1 MSINLYQ
8 ELGKDR
14 KIITIKYP
22 TNKETGEDWE
32 YVITDKKDLKEL
44 EKCISNGKI
53 KDMKTILFNTKEL
66 IEKAR
71 GENANK

>member
-14 KIITIKYP
+14 KITTIKYP

-71 GENANK
+71 DKNANK

>member
-8 ELGKDR
+8 ELSKDR
-14 KIITIKYP
+14 KITTIKYP

-44 EKCISNGKI
+44 EKCINNGKI
-53 KDMKTILFNTKEL
+53 KNMQTILFNTKKL

-71 GENANK
+71 SENANN

>member
-14 KIITIKYP
+14 KITTIKYP
-22 TNKETGEDWE
+22 TIKETGEDWE

-44 EKCISNGKI
+44 EKYISNGKI

-71 GENANK
+71 DKNANK

>member
-14 KIITIKYP
+14 KITTIKYP
-22 TNKETGEDWE
+22 TIKETGEDWE

-71 GENANK
+71 DKNANK